1 MMEESL
7 DFELINDNLQ
17 ETGEGWKIKDDLE
30 ADWALEKIKAINQE
44 YARKEMVAKNKI
56 IDISRWL
63 MKQQAE
69 RDQQVAF
76 FEYKLREYFE
86 SLPEDSIK
94 KTKTQKQYKL
104 PSGTIKLVKQ
114 QPEFERDNEKLI
126 KWLKDNNFTDYIKI
140 EEKPIW
146 ENLKKVVEI
155 NGRSVYLKETGEIV
169 EGVEIKEREDKFIV
183 ITE

>member
-1 MMEESL
+1 MLEENL
-7 DFELINDNLQ
+7 DFELVDDNLQ

-30 ADWALEKIKAINQE
+30 ADWVLEKIRTINQE

-56 IDISRWL
+56 MDINRWI
-63 MKQQAE
+63 MKQQTE
-69 RDQQVAF
+69 RDQQIAF

-86 SLPEDSIK
+86 SLPEENIK
-94 KTKTQKQYKL
+94 TTKTQKQYKL

-114 QPEFERDNEKLI
+114 QPEFERDNDKLL
-126 KWLKDNNFTDYIKI
+126 KWLKDNNLIEYIKI

-146 ENLKKVVEI
+146 ENLKKVVKVEGGKI
-155 NGRSVYLKETGEIV
+155 YNQETGELV
-169 EGVEIKEREDKFIV
+169 EGVKVREREDKFVV